1 MSVNISV
8 QCAIQGVIV
17 RILKRSEEMEKKII
31 ICGVVGGDS
40 TTTDAI
46 IKSIEDTHNCK
57 FDVVSLSD
65 SEKCELRELVPIPEN
80 ELFIYPNMQVGTY
93 SLTKAFVDLQKRN
106 SQAGWKSG
114 NKYMR
119 NKR

>member
-1 MSVNISV
+1 
-8 QCAIQGVIV
+8 
-17 RILKRSEEMEKKII
+17 MEKKITV
-31 ICGVVGGDS
+31 CGVFGGDS
-40 TTTDAI
+40 TTPDAI
-46 IKSIEDTHNCK
+46 IKSIEDTRNCK
-57 FDVVSLSD
+57 IEVVSLSD

-80 ELFIYPNMQVGTY
+80 ELFIYPNMHVGTY
-93 SLTKAFVDLQKRN
+93 SLTNDFVNLQKRN